1 MPWGWDGTGE
11 KSVALGGRRGT
22 VEEAAEAKAWPK
34 YEVEYLQHRLDN
46 PAGKYLQAGNANQDV
61 KDHILLER
69 AAEDYKEEADEC
81 LKAEFKDWL
90 AGRHKDNF
98 EQRPYENGAG
108 KPVRRYTYRDQLVHA
123 PKNADGT
130 DRQIGDAMVSDAHEK
145 GSKHDWRPTWWGDTQ
160 LTHLPG
166 VRDYLKETE
175 QKRSDADMYMNLLA
189 EHGPQDLKSAWM
201 YFKHWVKGRPV
212 GPETC
217 PTDILRPTDIMYTST
232 DGTLVVPGTYVT
244 KPPVGQRSDFHN
256 NMPAKLR
263 GAEPRSERIMEAGL
277 LQTINTA
284 VQGGVATALATTGT
298 PATTEQPRARDFDN
312 TPMIDLNNVIE
323 ATAIT
328 DGLNQSL
335 AASSDFSEVVLA
347 TPSGSTLVPLPE
359 ETATEKD
366 YFSALSPEEQQ
377 ELLKTNP
384 DGDWFNP
391 DGSPKVALNPGIPRA
406 RPDSPNT
413 AVSLERELAAAS
425 LNDQRDATTP
435 TRPVPASPL
444 QALQVRFTR
453 AATQAASALNPARV
467 QIMPNV
473 VRREISN
480 AQRLA
485 AETRAAT
492 AQRQSGIQPR
502 TMARRATTNRKS
514 ESRG

>member
-22 VEEAAEAKAWPK
+22 VEEAAEAKAWPS
-34 YEVEYLQHRLDN
+34 YEVEYLQKRLDY
-46 PAGKYLQAGNANQDV
+46 PLGKYSAAERAEPAV
-61 KDHILLER
+61 KDHILLEK

-90 AGRHKDNF
+90 AGRHPDNV
-98 EQRPYENGAG
+98 EMNPYENAPG
-108 KPVRRYTYRDQLVHA
+108 KPVRRHTYRGSLTNDPGAKIGGPMLN
-123 PKNADGT
+123 KADG
-130 DRQIGDAMVSDAHEK
+130 EP
-145 GSKHDWRPTWWGDTQ
+145 WRPTWWGQEQ

-217 PTDILRPTDIMYTST
+217 PTDSLHPIDIMYTPT
-232 DGTLVVPGTYVT
+232 DGPIVVPGTYVT

-298 PATTEQPRARDFDN
+298 PATTEQPRARGFDN
-312 TPMIDLNNVIE
+312 TPMIDLSTAIE

-335 AASSDFSEVVLA
+335 AASPDFSLA
-347 TPSGSTLVPLPE
+347 VPLPE
-359 ETATEKD
+359 ETATEKAYHD
-366 YFSALSPEEQQ
+366 FSALPPEEQQ

-391 DGSPKVALNPGIPRA
+391 DGSPKVPLNPRIPRA

-413 AVSLERELAAAS
+413 AVSLARNLAAAS

-435 TRPVPASPL
+435 SRPVPASPL
-444 QALQVRFTR
+444 QALQRLTR
-453 AATQAASALNPARV
+453 QAASALNPGRAQTVPSSEQRG
-467 QIMPNV
+467 IT
-473 VRREISN
+473 S
-480 AQRLA
+480 AQRFA

-492 AQRQSGIQPR
+492 AQRQTVMQPR